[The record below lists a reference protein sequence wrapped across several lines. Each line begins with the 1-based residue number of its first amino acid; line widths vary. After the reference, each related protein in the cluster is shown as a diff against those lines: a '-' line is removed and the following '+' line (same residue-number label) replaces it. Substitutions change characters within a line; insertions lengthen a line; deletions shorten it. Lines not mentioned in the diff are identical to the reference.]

1 MAGWSVGLGA
11 EIPEGHKCI
20 FKGLQP
26 LLTVL
31 QTLMVMETYTH
42 AHTCMRALTHKHTHT
57 HTQKIKLSL

>member
-31 QTLMVMETYTH
+31 QTLVVMETYMHIH
-42 AHTCMRALTHKHTHT
+42 ACVHSHTSTHT
-57 HTQKIKLSL
+57 HIHRR